1 MHSPLTLVKVVMNL
15 LCSQRLVQTFAEL
28 YFESRVLI
36 VLDLYYCVYH
46 SVIYITTTCS
56 NAKDKIYFVI
66 YFQLLPNDGFSL
78 LSKFVTL
85 IRKIIQIVIEKK

>member
-1 MHSPLTLVKVVMNL
+1 MAVSFQNRVVRTQDKKH
-15 LCSQRLVQTFAEL
+15 CEIKEATEDYV
-28 YFESRVLI
+28 
-36 VLDLYYCVYH
+36 YYCVYH

-56 NAKDKIYFVI
+56 NVKDKIYFVI